1 METTLKPID
10 QLGYL
15 FLHNRAHEKSKK
27 AEIVE
32 EAKKIHDD
40 FLKDEKEFIHACEIE
55 RERMMIRSMLEEQ
68 RLSQGLTQGRK
79 EGIVLDKI

>member
-1 METTLKPID
+1 MKD
-10 QLGYL
+10 
-15 FLHNRAHEKSKK
+15 HEKSKK

-32 EAKKIHDD
+32 EAEKIHDD

>member
-1 METTLKPID
+1 METTLNPID

>member
-1 METTLKPID
+1 M
-10 QLGYL
+10 
-15 FLHNRAHEKSKK
+15 KSKK

-32 EAKKIHDD
+32 EAEKIHDD